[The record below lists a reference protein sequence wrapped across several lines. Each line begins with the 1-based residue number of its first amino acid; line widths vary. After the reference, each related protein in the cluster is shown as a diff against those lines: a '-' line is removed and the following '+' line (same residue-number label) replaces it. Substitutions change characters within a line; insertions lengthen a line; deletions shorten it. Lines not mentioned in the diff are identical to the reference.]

1 MLQENPFDDTIN
13 QPSSSSDSQDTMG
26 NSSNPM
32 LIDVLQLCEAL
43 GKVPAYIRTLQDTCA
58 ELTREIKKLQKEK
71 ALDDSAADT
80 AGESDKA

>member
-1 MLQENPFDDTIN
+1 
-13 QPSSSSDSQDTMG
+13 
-26 NSSNPM
+26 M

-71 ALDDSAADT
+71 ALDDSAAVT